1 MWWMIAI
8 AALSLVAFLVVM
20 SVFPQHPKRRAR
32 MHDFERHDV
41 TEHLYKY

>member
-1 MWWMIAI
+1 MWWMIVV
-8 AALSLVAFLVVM
+8 AALALVAFLLI

-32 MHDFERHDV
+32 MHDFERHTD